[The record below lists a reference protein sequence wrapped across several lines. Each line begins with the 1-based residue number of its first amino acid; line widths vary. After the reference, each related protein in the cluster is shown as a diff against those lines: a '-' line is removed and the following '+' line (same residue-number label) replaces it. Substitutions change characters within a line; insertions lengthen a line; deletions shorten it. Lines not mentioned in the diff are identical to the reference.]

1 MKVFTKKDLLVL
13 NDGIDGLVEY
23 ENDEAFV
30 NSLEPFGRTELY
42 LGDVTVPPL
51 FEDLMPDEDE
61 DLPDYGK
68 CTLSRVADPH
78 TGELFLLIDKR
89 FLVKDETTRLGYVD
103 FYDAKSVEDG
113 SRLYPDDGKSYIV
126 PVLET
131 LVDGNWTPDVK
142 LMNAMIKDE
151 EDIKRITKEKK

>member
-51 FEDLMPDEDE
+51 FDDLMPDEDE

-103 FYDAKSVEDG
+103 FSDAKSVDDG
-113 SRLYPDDGKSYIV
+113 SRLYDEHGESYII
-126 PVLET
+126 PTLEN
-131 LVDGNWTPDVK
+131 LVDGNWTPDVEI
-142 LMNAMIKDE
+142 MNSMFNDE
-151 EDIKRITKEKK
+151 EE

>member
-13 NDGIDGLVEY
+13 NDGDHGLVEY
-23 ENDEAFV
+23 EYDEAFV
-30 NSLEPFGRTELY
+30 DSLGPFGSTELY
-42 LGDVTVPPL
+42 LGDVKVPPMV
-51 FEDLMPDEDE
+51 EEPMPHKNE

-103 FYDAKSVEDG
+103 FSDAKSVEDG
-113 SRLYPDDGKSYIV
+113 SRLYPDDGESYIV

-131 LVDGNWTPDVK
+131 LVDGNWTPDVEI
-142 LMNAMIKDE
+142 MNSMFSDE
-151 EDIKRITKEKK
+151 EE

>member
-1 MKVFTKKDLLVL
+1 MKVFTKKDLLEL
-13 NDGIDGLVEY
+13 NNGDHGLVEY
-23 ENDEAFV
+23 EYDKAFV
-30 NSLEPFGRTELY
+30 NSLGPFGSTELY
-42 LGDVTVPPL
+42 LGDVKVPPMV
-51 FEDLMPDEDE
+51 EERMPDKDE

-68 CTLSRVADPH
+68 CTSSHLVDPQ
-78 TGELFLLIDKR
+78 TGELFLLIDER

-103 FYDAKSVEDG
+103 FANAKSVQDG
-113 SRLYPDDGKSYIV
+113 SRLYPDDGESYIV

-151 EDIKRITKEKK
+151 EDINRITKEKK

>member
-13 NDGIDGLVEY
+13 NDGEDGLVEY

-68 CTLSRVADPH
+68 CTSSHLIDPQ
-78 TGELFLLIDKR
+78 TGELFLLIDDR
-89 FLVKDETTRLGYVD
+89 FLVKDIKTRLGYLD
-103 FYDAKSVEDG
+103 FSDAKSVDDG
-113 SRLYPDDGKSYIV
+113 STLYIEHSETYII
-126 PVLET
+126 PTLEN
-131 LVDGNWTPDVK
+131 LVDGNWTPDVEI
-142 LMNAMIKDE
+142 MNAMFSDE
-151 EDIKRITKEKK
+151 EE